1 MVSNRMT
8 GSMRVIN
15 LLLVLS
21 LFSAFAAVAAEPP
34 QAKGAL
40 SGSEIKS
47 VVNDDVINL
56 EGVQIR
62 GNKELPSILYIVP
75 WQEVETKSKLREHEI
90 ILHSLGERRIR
101 PVMPDLL
108 DQGVK

>member
-1 MVSNRMT
+1 MVR
-8 GSMRVIN
+8 RVTVTS
-15 LLLVLS
+15 LLLLATLS
-21 LFSAFAAVAAEPP
+21 CSFNLSAEEQVADN
-34 QAKGAL
+34 KVSGKKAL

-47 VVNDDVINL
+47 VVSGDVINL

-75 WQEVETKSKLREHEI
+75 WQEVETRRQLHGHEI
-90 ILHSLGERRIR
+90 ILHSLRKRRIR